1 MKKSTITILVV
12 IGIIAIIIM
21 WGVGINNKLVT
32 KEESVTKAWSQVEN
46 VYQRRYDLIP
56 QLVATAQG
64 NADREMATFTAVT
77 EARARATSVNIDAN
91 NLSEANVAA
100 FQKAQDEL
108 TTSIGRAVN
117 VIIERYPEL
126 AAGESFINLQT
137 QLEGTE
143 NRIAVER
150 HNFNDAVNVYNT
162 YIRKFPTSVIAGM
175 LGFEK
180 KGYFTAAQGAE
191 QAVKVEFNFNK

>member
-1 MKKSTITILVV
+1 
-12 IGIIAIIIM
+12 M
-21 WGVGINNKLVT
+21 WAVGVNNKLVT
-32 KEESVTKAWSQVEN
+32 EEETVAKAWSQVEN